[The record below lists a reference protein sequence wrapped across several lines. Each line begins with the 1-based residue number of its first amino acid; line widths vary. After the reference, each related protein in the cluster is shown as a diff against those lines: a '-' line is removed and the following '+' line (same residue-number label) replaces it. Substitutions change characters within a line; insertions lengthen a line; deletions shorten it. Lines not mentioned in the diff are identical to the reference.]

1 MGGRNSFLKISIQK
15 IINQMKGLSITA
27 IGLRSFD
34 ECLDIFYTLKSPLK
48 LDYLELAIGSKCE
61 IDRDYPDIPLILH
74 DSCLYDRYFRYKL
87 DPLQPLTWKTY
98 ADFTASHQV
107 LAVSLHP
114 PLKSYCSQ
122 KELEVAMMKMQKA
135 LQVPVYLEIMPS
147 DKYWC
152 SSIQTLIDFPLLLDV
167 SHVNIWYQS
176 NTTATKETC
185 LTLLNSYAVGAIH
198 LSHNAGKADTHDLIP
213 HHVWFNDYLAEWN
226 DNYFVTYESL
236 TTDYAAYERLDK
248 CRRF

>member
-1 MGGRNSFLKISIQK
+1 
-15 IINQMKGLSITA
+15 MKGLSITA
-27 IGLRSFD
+27 IGLRGFD
-34 ECLDIFYTLKSPLK
+34 ECMDIFHTLKLPLK

-87 DPLQPLTWKTY
+87 DPLQPSSWKTY
-98 ADFTASHQV
+98 ADFTTSHKV

-114 PLKSYCSQ
+114 PLRSHCSQ
-122 KELEVAMMKMQKA
+122 KELEVAMIKMQKA
-135 LQVPVYLEIMPS
+135 LQVPVYLEVMPS

-185 LTLLNSYAVGAIH
+185 LNLLNSDSVGAIH

-213 HHVWFNDYLAEWN
+213 NNIWFNNYLQKWSDDYL
-226 DNYFVTYESL
+226 VTYESL
-236 TTDYAAYERLDK
+236 PIDYAAYERLDK
-248 CRRF
+248 YRKFELNS

>member
-1 MGGRNSFLKISIQK
+1 
-15 IINQMKGLSITA
+15 MKGLSITA
-27 IGLRSFD
+27 IGLRGFD
-34 ECLDIFYTLKSPLK
+34 ECLDIFHTLKSPLS

-74 DSCLYDRYFRYKL
+74 DSCLYERYFRYQL
-87 DPLQPLTWKTY
+87 NPLQPSTWKAY
-98 ADFTASHQV
+98 ADFIASHEV

-122 KELEVAMMKMQKA
+122 KELEVAMMQMQQVF
-135 LQVPVYLEIMPS
+135 QVPVYLEIMPS

-167 SHVNIWYQS
+167 SHVNIWYQG
-176 NTTATKETC
+176 NTAATQKTC
-185 LTLLNSYAVGAIH
+185 LTLLNSYEVGAIH

-213 HHVWFNDYLAEWN
+213 NNIWFNDYLEKWN
-226 DNYFVTYESL
+226 ENYLLTYESL
-236 TTDYAAYERLDK
+236 TIDYAVYERLDK
-248 CRRF
+248 CRKFNISI